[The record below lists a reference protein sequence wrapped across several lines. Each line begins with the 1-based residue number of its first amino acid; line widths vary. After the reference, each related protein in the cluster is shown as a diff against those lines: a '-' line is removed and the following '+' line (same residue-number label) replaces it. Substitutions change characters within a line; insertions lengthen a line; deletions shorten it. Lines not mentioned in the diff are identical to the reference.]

1 MQTIGF
7 KQSRK
12 SVDAYYEWR
21 RERAMPAIRRVQ
33 QKKRLK
39 DKVVLDI
46 GCGFGS
52 LSSLLYDKGAKVYAT
67 EVDSKKLSFAK
78 KKLEK
83 TSIKFYEVSDE
94 TLPFEDNMFD
104 VVMLFDVIEHVA
116 DPSKMLSEVLRV
128 TKKRGLI
135 YVEFTPFYSVTG
147 HHLYDYTKLP
157 IHLLAEGRIKN
168 LIYSE
173 DVESFTSKDE
183 YWELYQSLN
192 KLKIS
197 TFQKMMRDTDKLE
210 EKFIIKYPDVF
221 TINLP
226 LMNFLGPFKDFFTM
240 SFEGMYQ
247 KR

>member
-1 MQTIGF
+1 MSTIGF

-21 RERAMPAIRRVQ
+21 KERALPAVRKVQ
-33 QKKRLK
+33 QKKRLR
-39 DKVVLDI
+39 DKTVLDI

-52 LSSLLYDKGAKVYAT
+52 LSSLLHDKGAKVFAT
-67 EVDSKKLSFAK
+67 EVDTKKLHYAK
-78 KKLEK
+78 KKLK
-83 TSIKFYEVSDE
+83 HLGITFHEVHDE
-94 TLPFEDNMFD
+94 TLPFEDEMFD
-104 VVMLFDVIEHVA
+104 VVMLFDVIEHVS
-116 DPSKMLSEVLRV
+116 DPQKMIQEVRRV
-128 TKKRGLI
+128 TKKRGII

-157 IHLLAEGRIKN
+157 IHLVAEGRIKN

-173 DVESFTSKDE
+173 DVDSFTSKDE

-192 KLKIS
+192 KMRIS
-197 TFQKMMRDTDKLE
+197 SFQKMMKGTEKLE
-210 EKFIIKYPDVF
+210 EQFIIKYPDVF
-221 TINLP
+221 SINLP
-226 LMNFLGPFKDFFTM
+226 FLNFIGPIKDFFTM